1 MLTGTFLQ
9 VKGVSA
15 QAYFQL
21 QREAVLQLPQLW
33 RLRGRLQLAAALLG
47 PKQAPAMAHLSTPV
61 ASGQPKSFTPPSDH
75 TAVPLHR
82 TYLAPEGTSAY
93 TLSISC

>member
-1 MLTGTFLQ
+1 M
-9 VKGVSA
+9 
-15 QAYFQL
+15 QAHIQP

-33 RLRGRLQLAAALLG
+33 RLRGRLLLAAALLG

-61 ASGQPKSFTPPSDH
+61 AYGQPRPFTPPSDH

-82 TYLAPEGTSAY
+82 TYLVPEGTPGN
-93 TLSISC
+93 TLSILCRNLC